1 MFSHLPLVLGSKK
14 IQKLLRE
21 RRAGLTQV
29 LSQHHSHMGDESGE
43 DGDVSGPRRQ
53 LGILA
58 EHVCGWGRW
67 TVGYCWGCA
76 ACGPSV
82 RGLTSL

>member
-29 LSQHHSHMGDESGE
+29 LSQHHFHMGDESGE
-43 DGDVSGPRRQ
+43 DGAVSGPRRQ

-58 EHVCGWGRW
+58 EHVCGGGPWDIAGAVLL
-67 TVGYCWGCA
+67 VG
-76 ACGPSV
+76 P
-82 RGLTSL
+82 L